1 MAMTPHIQSIERAV
15 RILGLFGH
23 EEPHLSLRQITERSG
38 LGRASTHRYATA
50 LRREGLLRYDAA
62 RNLYSLGPRI
72 LGLASVAIASL
83 RVVAI
88 AGHHMDRLAHD
99 LNETIVLSV
108 ADGGAAT
115 VARVSEAPRRSVLIS
130 PRLGMRLDPLGSAQ
144 GVLITAFTTD
154 GATLAPE
161 VLARVRATRMAT
173 LVDGNFG
180 VLAAPVFQGG
190 TLVATMAVLGL
201 PDDVSETA
209 TDKLDALRRAA
220 ERVSAE
226 LGGAD
231 GEMVAPPAPATPW
244 FSLLA

>member
-15 RILGLFGH
+15 RILGLFRH
-23 EEPHLSLRQITERSG
+23 EEPHLSLPQLTQRSG

-50 LRREGLLRYDAA
+50 LRREGLLRYDTT

-72 LGLASVAIASL
+72 LGLASVAVASL

-88 AGHHMDRLAHD
+88 AGQHMDRLAHE

-115 VARVSEAPRRSVLIS
+115 VARVSDAPRRSVLIS

-144 GVLITAFTTD
+144 GVLITALTTD
-154 GATLAPE
+154 GATLPPD
-161 VLARVRATRMAT
+161 VVSRVRATRMAT

-201 PDDVSETA
+201 PDDVSEAETE
-209 TDKLDALRRAA
+209 KLDALRHAA
-220 ERVSAE
+220 EQVSAE

-231 GEMVAPPAPATPW
+231 EPPGR
-244 FSLLA
+244 

>member
-1 MAMTPHIQSIERAV
+1 MAMTPHIQAIERAV
-15 RILGLFGH
+15 RILGLFDH
-23 EEPHLSLRQITERSG
+23 EQPLLSLPQLTERSG

-50 LRREGLLRYDAA
+50 LRREGLLRYDES
-62 RNLYSLGPRI
+62 RHLYSLGPRI
-72 LGLASVAIASL
+72 LGLAAVAMASL

-88 AGHHMDRLAHD
+88 AGQHMDALAQD

-115 VARVSEAPRRSVLIS
+115 VSRVSEAPRRSVVIS

-144 GVLITAFTTD
+144 GVLITALTTD
-154 GATLAPE
+154 GATLE
-161 VLARVRATRMAT
+161 RDLLTRVRATRMAM

-180 VLAAPVFQGG
+180 VIAAPVFQGG

-201 PDDVSETA
+201 PDDVNEAT
-209 TDKLDALRRAA
+209 TDKVEALRRAA

-226 LGGAD
+226 LGGSD
-231 GEMVAPPAPATPW
+231 VELTSTPVPVI
-244 FSLLA
+244 

>member
-1 MAMTPHIQSIERAV
+1 MAMTPHIQAIERAV
-15 RILGLFGH
+15 GVLGLFSH
-23 EEPHLSLRQITERSG
+23 EEPHLSLPQLTERSG

-50 LRREGLLRYDAA
+50 LRREGLLRYDDA
-62 RNLYSLGPRI
+62 RKLYSLGPRI

-83 RVVAI
+83 RVVVI
-88 AGHHMDRLAHD
+88 AGPQMDRLAHE

-130 PRLGMRLDPLGSAQ
+130 PRLGMRLDPLDSAQ
-144 GVLITAFTTD
+144 GVLITALTTD
-154 GATLAPE
+154 GATLAPD

-173 LVDGNFG
+173 LADGNFG

-201 PDDVSETA
+201 PDDVSEAA
-209 TDKLDALRRAA
+209 TDKIDGLRRAA
-220 ERVSAE
+220 DLVSAE

-231 GEMVAPPAPATPW
+231 GDLVTPPRRA
-244 FSLLA
+244 

>member
-1 MAMTPHIQSIERAV
+1 MATTPHIQSIERAV
-15 RILGLFGH
+15 RILGLFDH
-23 EEPHLSLRQITERSG
+23 QEPHLSLPQLTERSA
-38 LGRASTHRYATA
+38 LGRASTHRYVTA

-62 RNLYSLGPRI
+62 RNVYSLGPRI
-72 LGLASVAIASL
+72 LGLASVAVASL

-88 AGHHMDRLAHD
+88 AGQHMDRLAYD

-108 ADGGAAT
+108 ADGQVAT

-130 PRLGMRLDPLGSAQ
+130 PRLGMRLDPVSSAQ
-144 GVLITAFTTD
+144 GVLITALTTD

-161 VLARVRATRMAT
+161 VLERVRATRIAT

-180 VLAAPVFQGG
+180 VLAAPVFQGD

-209 TDKLDALRRAA
+209 TEKVEALRRAA
-220 ERVSAE
+220 QDVSAE
-226 LGGAD
+226 LGGTD
-231 GEMVAPPAPATPW
+231 GEGAALPAAAT
-244 FSLLA
+244 

>member
-15 RILGLFGH
+15 RMLSLFGH
-23 EEPHLSLRQITERSG
+23 EEPHLSLPQLTERSG

-50 LRREGLLRYDAA
+50 LRREGLLRYDEA

-72 LGLASVAIASL
+72 LGLASVAMASL
-83 RVVAI
+83 RVVTI
-88 AGHHMDRLAHD
+88 AGPHMDRLAQD

-115 VARVSEAPRRSVLIS
+115 VARVSEAPRRSVVIS
-130 PRLGMRLDPLGSAQ
+130 PRLGMRLDHLGSAQ
-144 GVLITAFTTD
+144 GVLITALTTD
-154 GATLAPE
+154 GSALDPD

-190 TLVATMAVLGL
+190 TLVATMAILGL
-201 PDDVSETA
+201 PDDVSEAA
-209 TDKLDALRRAA
+209 TDKVDALRRAA

-226 LGGAD
+226 LGGDDA
-231 GEMVAPPAPATPW
+231 EMVAPPGRAVR
-244 FSLLA
+244 

>member
-1 MAMTPHIQSIERAV
+1 MTPHIQAIERAV
-15 RILGLFGH
+15 RVLGLFSH
-23 EEPHLSLRQITERSG
+23 EEPQLSLAQLTERSG
-38 LGRASTHRYATA
+38 LSRASTHRYVTA

-72 LGLASVAIASL
+72 LGLASVAAASL

-88 AGHHMDRLAHD
+88 AGHHMDHLAQE

-115 VARVSEAPRRSVLIS
+115 VARVSEAPRRAVVIS
-130 PRLGMRLDPLGSAQ
+130 PRLGMQLDPLGSAQ

-154 GATLAPE
+154 GAALAPE

-201 PDDVSETA
+201 PDDVSESA
-209 TDKLDALRRAA
+209 TNKVDALRRTA
-220 ERVSAE
+220 ECVSAE

-231 GEMVAPPAPATPW
+231 GDVLAPPAA
-244 FSLLA
+244 AG